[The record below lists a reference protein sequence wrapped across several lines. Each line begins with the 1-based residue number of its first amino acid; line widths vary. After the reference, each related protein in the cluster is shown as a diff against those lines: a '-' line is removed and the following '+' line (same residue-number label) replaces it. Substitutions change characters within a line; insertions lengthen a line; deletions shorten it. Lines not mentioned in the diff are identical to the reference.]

1 MANSVTTPQDILD
14 DLVRVIVKLDE
25 LSFNSSLSKTERK
38 QARAAAVELRKVHL
52 HLFAAEFN
60 ATTPDFKS
68 ATANLRKVMGDLQQ
82 TIANIALIAQTLN
95 SVAKII
101 DLGTKLAVKAAKIAL
116 I

>member
-1 MANSVTTPQDILD
+1 
-14 DLVRVIVKLDE
+14 
-25 LSFNSSLSKTERK
+25 
-38 QARAAAVELRKVHL
+38 
-52 HLFAAEFN
+52 
-60 ATTPDFKS
+60 
-68 ATANLRKVMGDLQQ
+68 MGDLQQ